1 MCLPLSK
8 KEYFIGASAIF
19 HFRKMHTLRF
29 YLLLAMAIFLST
41 TTVLAEPIDSL
52 LQVLAQK
59 SGSSD
64 YATLYSIH
72 SKLGELYGH
81 EGSEEY
87 DKAIDHYLKA
97 HEAAKQLEDLEK
109 IAECLFYLGYSNDRQ
124 NNYQDALLY
133 YADLIEM
140 DDGYF
145 KSPYKRKAYSQ
156 MSSIH
161 QSIGDYKAAFE
172 HQMQA
177 LSIYDIE
184 NDTLGK
190 VNAHYNIGNIFYYQS
205 QYHKALEH
213 YQKSKSFADNLKN
226 ERATYACL
234 AALGPVHE
242 KLGNYHKSMEYNERS
257 LILAEELNYKT
268 GIAYAKGN
276 IATNYKKQGK
286 MDLAEQAIKESLAL
300 KNEVN
305 DRVGT
310 IGSSIDLSNLYLE
323 WNKPKLALPYLEQA
337 LATSIKVDAKGRQ
350 PEIYNTL
357 AAVYDKMNDPVKA
370 LFYTKKYITLKD
382 SLISEKTL
390 EEMGQSKQRYQI
402 REQEHEIALLK
413 KNNEI
418 RKQQFYI
425 FAIAF
430 VAFLMFL
437 WWYKSKLDYQNK
449 VNRLLG
455 EKNSLLAD
463 KNEEIHIKNKQLE
476 NSNEDLAQ
484 FAYVASHDLKEPL
497 RMINSYTNLLSR
509 RYNDLFDESG
519 KEFMFYVV
527 DAVKR
532 METLLDDLLDFSR
545 AGTQPAP
552 TKFISLKDV
561 LVIVE
566 ANLRHRL
573 QTLNATLIIK
583 DEHLPKVKA
592 HRTILI
598 QLLQNLVSNG
608 VKFKGER
615 DPQVIIDCKREENQ
629 YVLSVAD
636 NGIGISK
643 ENLVKVF
650 EMFRRLHTR
659 DEYEGT
665 GIGLATCKR
674 IVTTWGGDIWVK
686 TTENVGSTFFF
697 SFPISVAEME
707 TTVKKVS

>member
-1 MCLPLSK
+1 MVV
-8 KEYFIGASAIF
+8 FF
-19 HFRKMHTLRF
+19 Q
-29 YLLLAMAIFLST
+29 T
-41 TTVLAEPIDSL
+41 TTIQAKSTADSL
-52 LQVLAQK
+52 LQVWAQK
-59 SGSSD
+59 GPYLD
-64 YATLYSIH
+64 YAGSYNIH
-72 SKLGELYGH
+72 AALGVLYGH

-87 DKAIDHYLKA
+87 EKSIEHYIKA
-97 HEAAKQLEDLEK
+97 HDFAKKLEDQKK
-109 IAECLFYLGYSNDRQ
+109 IADCLFHLGYNNDRL
-124 NNYQDALLY
+124 NNFQDALFY
-133 YADLIEM
+133 YADLIAMNDEE
-140 DDGYF
+140 F
-145 KSPYKRKAYSQ
+145 KSEFTPRAYSQ

-161 QSIGDYKAAFE
+161 QSIGNYEAAFE

-184 NDTLGK
+184 NNILGK
-190 VNAHYNIGNIFYYQS
+190 INAHYNIGNIFYYQS
-205 QYHKALEH
+205 QYQKALEH
-213 YQKSKSFADNLKN
+213 YQKSKNFADELRN

-234 AALGPVHE
+234 AALGSVHE
-242 KLGNYHKSMEYNERS
+242 KLGNYDKSINYNERS
-257 LILAEELNYKT
+257 LRLAEKLNYKT

-300 KNEVN
+300 KKEVN

-310 IGSSIDLSNLYLE
+310 VGSNIDLSNLYLE
-323 WNKPKLALPYLEQA
+323 WNKPQKALPFLEEA
-337 LATSIKVDAKGRQ
+337 LATAVEVDAKARQ

-357 AAVYDKMNDPVKA
+357 AAAYDKMNDPVKA
-370 LFYTKKYITLKD
+370 LFYTKKYIALKD

-402 REQEHEIALLK
+402 REQEHEIAMLK
-413 KNNEI
+413 KNDEI

-476 NSNEDLAQ
+476 NSNEDLQQ

-552 TKFISLKDV
+552 TAFISLKDV
-561 LVIVE
+561 MVIVE

-592 HRTILI
+592 HRTMLI

-608 VKFKGER
+608 VKFKGDR
-615 DPQVIIDCKREENQ
+615 DPEVIIDCVKEEGQ
-629 YVLSVAD
+629 YVVSVAD

-643 ENLVKVF
+643 DNLEKVF

-674 IVTTWGGDIWVK
+674 IVTTWGGDIWVESTK
-686 TTENVGSTFFF
+686 DVGSTFFF
-697 SFPISVAEME
+697 SFPDSVAEME
-707 TTVKKVS
+707 MEEPVTSNR